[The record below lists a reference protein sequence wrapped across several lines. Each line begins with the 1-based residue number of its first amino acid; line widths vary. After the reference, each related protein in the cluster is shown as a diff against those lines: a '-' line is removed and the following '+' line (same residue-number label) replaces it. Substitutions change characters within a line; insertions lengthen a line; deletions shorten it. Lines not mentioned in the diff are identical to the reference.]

1 MSSNSLLSKNLP
13 PLAERIRP
21 QILSDFTGQ
30 TGLVNEKSLLSK
42 AVAFNQPFS
51 LIFWGP
57 PGTGKTTLARIL
69 SREFG
74 ADYFE
79 LSAISSGVKQVRE
92 ILQKGKDSF
101 NNGKR
106 SILFID
112 EIHRFTKS
120 QQDALLHAVEEGSIT
135 LIGATT
141 ENPSFEVISPL
152 LSRCRILRL
161 YPLTEKELE
170 NILMRAIE
178 NDTLLIQR
186 NPKIDKKAETLL
198 LESCGGDARK
208 MLNTL
213 ELTVSLS
220 TEENP
225 RLTKEDVQEALQ
237 QKHIIYDKAGDYHYD
252 VISAYIKSV
261 RGSDPDAAIYWLA
274 VMLEGGEKPEFIAR
288 RLIILASEDIGN
300 AEPYA
305 LQLTTAAFDAVH
317 KIGMPE
323 SRIILSQITTY
334 LAGVPKSNA
343 AYKAIDSALKNV
355 REEGARSVPLHLRNA
370 TTGLMKSE
378 GYGKDYKYSHSY
390 DNHFVEQN
398 YFPESFVNTPVFYS
412 PQNEGREKFLK
423 ERLGRLWKDRYK

>member
-1 MSSNSLLSKNLP
+1 MSSTSLLSKNLP
-13 PLAERIRP
+13 PLAERMRP
-21 QILSDFTGQ
+21 QVLSDFTGQ
-30 TGLVNEKSLLSK
+30 TSLICENSILSR
-42 AVAFNQPFS
+42 AVATSQPFS

-74 ADYFE
+74 SEYFE
-79 LSAISSGVKQVRE
+79 LSAISSGVKEVRE
-92 ILQKGKDSF
+92 ILQRGKDSF
-101 NNGKR
+101 TCGKR

-112 EIHRFTKS
+112 EIHRFTKT
-120 QQDALLHAVEEGSIT
+120 QQEALLHAVEEGSIT
-135 LIGATT
+135 LVGATT

-152 LSRCRILRL
+152 LSRCKVLRL
-161 YPLTEKELE
+161 YPLNETELE
-170 NILMRAIE
+170 NILKRAVEDDILLTQRKLKLE
-178 NDTLLIQR
+178 DKAQTLI
-186 NPKIDKKAETLL
+186 
-198 LESCGGDARK
+198 LESCSGDARK

-213 ELTVSLS
+213 ELAVSLHS
-220 TEENP
+220 EKNP
-225 RLTKEDVQEALQ
+225 SLTKEDVQEALQ

-274 VMLEGGEKPEFIAR
+274 VMLEGGERPEFIAR
-288 RLIILASEDIGN
+288 RLIILASEDVGN

-305 LQLTTAAFDAVH
+305 LQLTTSAFDAVH

-323 SRIILSQITTY
+323 SRIILSQVTAY

-343 AYKAIDSALKNV
+343 AYKAIDSALENV
-355 REEGARSVPLHLRNA
+355 REKGAGSVPLHLRNA
-370 TTGLMKSE
+370 TTKLLKSDD
-378 GYGKDYKYSHSY
+378 YGKDYKYSHSY

-398 YFPESFVNTPVFYS
+398 YFPESFENTPVFYS
-412 PQNEGREKFLK
+412 PQDEGREKFLK

>member
-1 MSSNSLLSKNLP
+1 MSSTSHLSKNLP

-21 QILSDFTGQ
+21 QGLSEFIGQ
-30 TGLVNEKSLLSK
+30 ENLIHENSLLTK
-42 AVAFNQPFS
+42 AVASKQPFS

-74 ADYFE
+74 VEYFE

-92 ILQKGKDSF
+92 ILEKGKASF
-101 NNGKR
+101 ESGKY

-120 QQDALLHAVEEGSIT
+120 QQDALLHGVEEGSIT

-152 LSRCRILRL
+152 LSRCRVLRL
-161 YPLTEKELE
+161 HPLNDLDLECVIKRALE
-170 NILMRAIE
+170 NDILLSQKNLQI
-178 NDTLLIQR
+178 DDQTKFFLI
-186 NPKIDKKAETLL
+186 
-198 LESCGGDARK
+198 ESCGGDARK

-213 ELTVSLS
+213 ELAVSLHS
-220 TEENP
+220 EE
-225 RLTKEDVQEALQ
+225 RAMLKKEDIQEALQ
-237 QKHIIYDKAGDYHYD
+237 QKNVIYDKAGDYHYD
-252 VISAYIKSV
+252 VISAFIKSV
-261 RGSDPDAAIYWLA
+261 RGSDPDAAVYWLA

-288 RLIILASEDIGN
+288 RLIILAAEDIGN

-305 LQLTTAAFDAVH
+305 LQLATAAFDAVH
-317 KIGMPE
+317 RIGMPE

-343 AYKAIDSALKNV
+343 AYKAIDSALENV
-355 REEGARSVPLHLRNA
+355 RENGAGSVPLHLRNA
-370 TTGLMKSE
+370 PTNLMKSE
-378 GYGKDYKYSHSY
+378 GYGKDYKYAHSF

-398 YFPESFVNTPVFYS
+398 YFPEFFNTAPQFYN

-423 ERLGRLWKDRYK
+423 ERLGKLWKDRY